1 MECYYRMILNTEF
14 ETYLKDRIVASARS
28 HGAAGHSND
37 PIQGPSVLFNTD
49 LSAYEEPME

>member
-1 MECYYRMILNTEF
+1 MILNTEF